1 MRHEQEDGHAT
12 LAWLAAQPWF
22 DGRLVMWGASYL
34 GMTQW
39 AVAEDAP
46 DFLRALCLQVT
57 ASYFRDAVV
66 FPGGSFSLRRR
77 SPG

>member
-1 MRHEQEDGHAT
+1 MRHEHEDGHAT
-12 LAWLAAQPWF
+12 LAWVATQPWF

-46 DFLRALCLQVT
+46 DFLEALCLQVT
-57 ASYFRDAVV
+57 ASSSAMPSCT
-66 FPGGSFSLRRR
+66 PGARSPSRRR
-77 SPG
+77 